1 MADNSRVPV
10 PPAHRLLSEIGSARP
25 AKADLKILDNHKAAI
40 GQCVE
45 RARKSLGWSQKE
57 LADSLG
63 ADRDVAQVSRWE
75 SGKERPQFDV
85 LWAVEALRGP
95 LVIQLAS
102 LSDAIAVETTITIRR
117 AG

>member
-1 MADNSRVPV
+1 MDVDSRVPV
-10 PPAHRLLSEIGSARP
+10 RPAHRLLSEMGPARQ
-25 AKADLKILDNHKAAI
+25 AKANLKELANHKAAI

-57 LADSLG
+57 LADALG
-63 ADRDVAQVSRWE
+63 VDRDVAQVSRWE

-102 LSDAIAVETTITIRR
+102 LSEAIAVETTITIKR